1 MKIVFATNNQHKL
14 EEVRQ
19 ILGDSVEVLSLN
31 DIGCDVDIP
40 ETGTTLKENALQK
53 AQYVYDHY
61 HIDCFADD
69 TGLEVDALGGAPGV
83 FSARYASLENIEPM
97 SPMSPMSPMR
107 PISPMSPISPIRPM
121 SPMRP
126 KSPKSHDSEANMERL
141 LRELGENNNRRA
153 RFRTVIALIQKVGN
167 LNCVERIN
175 FFEGIVEGEITRERS
190 GVGGFGYDPIFR
202 PDGYDKTFAELGNE
216 IKNQIS
222 HRARATAKLCAY
234 LLKK

>member
-69 TGLEVDALGGAPGV
+69 TGLEVDALGGAPGI
-83 FSARYASLENIEPM
+83 FSARYAAM
-97 SPMSPMSPMR
+97 Q
-107 PISPMSPISPIRPM
+107 
-121 SPMRP
+121 P
-126 KSPKSHDSEANMERL
+126 KDSVPGGSAAGKSHDSEANMARL